1 VTTGVGQWPG
11 PTAKM
16 PRPQVK
22 LKLKIRAGH
31 LKYAALTPA
40 TLSKYEFAVKE
51 FFVWVL
57 KTHGRRSRSRSEFDW
72 TAGEYVNFLFQQA
85 EPYYKAGYFLS
96 GLKRLYP
103 ESKRA
108 LSSANAF
115 YKNWLKLINPQ
126 RAWPLS
132 SELTRGM
139 AVVLWRKHRIVMA
152 SLFLVAFVGLFRIG
166 ELLEVIPSD
175 LQFCK
180 VNLVIFSLRKSKGA
194 LRRGSPELV
203 QVRDR
208 RVCDLLRFLVQRV
221 PGGCKLFPFT
231 YCKVAKALKLCA
243 KVLGVESP
251 RMTPHAFRRGGATD
265 LFRRCNS
272 YDALMLQ
279 GRWSQLASAKLYV
292 DLAMADKNDA
302 DLPKGVLETISKV
315 SACLQFYLD
324 QVVAVRNDNG

>member
-1 VTTGVGQWPG
+1 
-11 PTAKM
+11 M

-40 TLSKYEFAVKE
+40 TLTKYEFAVKQ
-51 FFVWVL
+51 FFVWVF

-72 TAGEYVNFLFQQA
+72 TAGEYVNFLFQEA

-103 ESKRA
+103 ESKQA
-108 LSSANAF
+108 LNSANAF
-115 YKNWLKLINPQ
+115 YKNWLKLIDPQ
-126 RAWPLS
+126 RAWPIS
-132 SELTRGM
+132 NELARAM
-139 AVVLWRKHRIVMA
+139 AVVLWRQHRVVMA

-166 ELLEVIPSD
+166 ELLELLTSD
-175 LQFCK
+175 LQFCSSD
-180 VNLVIFSLRKSKGA
+180 LVLFSLRRSKGA

-203 QVRDR
+203 QIRDAR
-208 RVCDLLRFLVQRV
+208 ICALLQVLVQRA
-221 PGGCKLFPFT
+221 PRGGKLFPFT
-231 YCKVAKALKLCA
+231 YCQVATALKLCA

-251 RMTPHAFRRGGATD
+251 RLTPHAFRRGGATFH
-265 LFRRCNS
+265 FRRFCS

-292 DLAMADKNDA
+292 DMAVADKNDA
-302 DLPKGVLETISKV
+302 DLAPGVLETISRV
-315 SACLQFYLD
+315 SACLPYYIST
-324 QVVAVRNDNG
+324 VVSPTTTTAK